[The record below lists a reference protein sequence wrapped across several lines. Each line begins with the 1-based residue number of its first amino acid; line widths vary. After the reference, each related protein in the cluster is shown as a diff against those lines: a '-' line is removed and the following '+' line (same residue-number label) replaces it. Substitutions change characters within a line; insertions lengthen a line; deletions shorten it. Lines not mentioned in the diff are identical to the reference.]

1 MKKTN
6 TSRRFFLNLMGQSL
20 LYTSL
25 PTLAAN
31 NAAIAEAKLF
41 DRSGLAF
48 GTTIKLTLAAQS
60 GQQADAAFEQAFT
73 EIEAVQQAASLFR
86 PHSEI
91 SQLNRNG
98 VLKQPSTI
106 LQELLQVA
114 AQVSTMSRGA
124 FDITV
129 QPLWLKLDQQARQ
142 SGNARLDAATLSQ
155 YRQLI
160 DWHAVQTGSNEIR
173 LSKPGMGITLNG
185 LTQGYAADR
194 VAAILKRNGIEHAFL
209 DTGEI
214 NMMGHKPNGRDW
226 VAAIQDPRHPNQY
239 VTGVSHFQ
247 GSLSTSGDYE
257 YFWDKQHQQH
267 HILDP
272 HSGTSPTELASVTVA
287 TANGAIADGLSTA
300 IMVLGSQEGMK
311 LIKQTE
317 GVEAFMIRKDGSVI
331 SSAGFPKRNLKG

>member
-20 LYTSL
+20 LCSSL
-25 PTLAAN
+25 PGLAAN
-31 NAAIAEAKLF
+31 SATTEAKLF

-48 GTTIKLTLAAQS
+48 GTTIKLTLAALS
-60 GQQADAAFEQAFT
+60 SQQADVAFEQAFT

-86 PHSEI
+86 PNSEI
-91 SQLNRNG
+91 SQLNRHG
-98 VLKQPSTI
+98 ALRQPSTI

-114 AQVSTMSRGA
+114 AQVSTLSQGA

-129 QPLWLKLDQQARQ
+129 QPLWLKLDQQAKQ
-142 SGNARLDAATLSQ
+142 SGTAKLDTATLSQ

-160 DWHAVQTGSNEIR
+160 NWRAVQNSRDEIR
-173 LSKPGMGITLNG
+173 LTKPGMGITLNG
-185 LTQGYAADR
+185 LAQGYAADR
-194 VAAILKRNGIEHAFL
+194 VATVLKRHGIEHAFL

-226 VAAIQDPRHPNQY
+226 VAAIQDPRHPDQY

-272 HSGTSPTELASVTVA
+272 HSGASPTELASVTVA
-287 TANGAIADGLSTA
+287 AANGAIADGLSTA
-300 IMVLGSQEGMK
+300 IMVLGSQAGMK
-311 LIKQTE
+311 LIRQTK
-317 GVEAFMIRKDGSVI
+317 GAEALMIRKDGRVI
-331 SSAGFPKRNLKG
+331 SSAGFPEIILKG